1 MPVPVVRIL
10 EAQDYDEQVRR
21 GAQLLN
27 QGKIVVLPTETIY
40 GATVLLSSP
49 DGRQRLRALRPGNP
63 PRPLTPHLA
72 APAQAE
78 LFLGPYD
85 ELSRRMMR
93 KLWPGPVGL
102 QFDVE
107 PDRRREVAAHFAAAE
122 ADLYDGPSI
131 ILRCPDHR
139 VFSDVVSAAGGPVA
153 AAQAGEPGLFDAQAI
168 CKDLDGKADLLF
180 DAGPP
185 RFNKASTLVKV
196 SGGGYRVVRAG
207 VYDERTIRRLMK
219 TTILFVC
226 SGNTCRSP
234 MAEAIARKLLIERL
248 GVDEAGLDKR
258 GIEIASA
265 GAAATSGARATPQA
279 VEAVKAL
286 GADLSRHRSR
296 PLTIDLINQADVIY
310 AMGRGHSRAVAA
322 LVPSAGGK
330 VQTLDPANDIEDPI
344 GGDGALYNAL
354 AERLAVLITARL
366 SEQPLP

>member
-10 EAQDYDEQVRR
+10 DVQDYEQQVRR
-21 GAQLLN
+21 GAQMLDE
-27 QGKIVVLPTETIY
+27 GKIVVLPTETVY
-40 GATVLLSSP
+40 GAAVRISSSA
-49 DGRQRLRALRPGNP
+49 GRERLRALRPGNP

-78 LFLGPYD
+78 LFLGPCD

-107 PDRRREVAAHFAAAE
+107 ADRRREVAAQFGAAE
-122 ADLYDGPSI
+122 EDLYDGPSI
-131 ILRCPDHR
+131 VLRCPDHA
-139 VFSDVVSAAGGPVA
+139 VFSDVASAAGGPVA
-153 AAQAGEPGLFDAQAI
+153 AAQAGAPGWFDAEAI
-168 CKDLDGKADLLF
+168 SAELDGKSDLLF

-185 RFNKASTLVKV
+185 RFNKPSTLVKV
-196 SGGGYRVVRAG
+196 AGGGYRVVRAG

-234 MAEAIARKLLIERL
+234 MAEAIARKLLTERL
-248 GVDEAGLDKR
+248 GLDEAGLDKR

-296 PLTIDLINQADVIY
+296 QLTIELINQADVIY

-322 LVPSAGGK
+322 LVPSAGAK

-354 AERLAVLITARL
+354 AERLASLIAVRL
-366 SEQPLP
+366 AERPLS